1 METLTRINLNAP
13 QKEFRPWPIDM
24 GQRG

>member
-1 METLTRINLNAP
+1 METLIGINLNAP